1 MQQKD
6 CFELGK
12 ITRTHGLQGDVVIY
26 LDVDN
31 PEEYAN
37 LDILLLEIRNKL
49 LPYTLTSFNLYKTKQ
64 AIVNLEEVKSL
75 EEAEALQNT
84 RLFLPLDVLPNITE
98 DDNFYLHEVINF
110 DIIDQNMGK
119 LGFIKEFIETGVQN
133 LINMEYKNQ
142 EILIP
147 LNDEI
152 VLTINREKK
161 ELYTNL
167 PKGLIE
173 VYLEQDKTK

>member
-12 ITRTHGLQGDVVIY
+12 ITRTHGLNGDVIIY

-31 PEEYAN
+31 PEEYTE
-37 LDILLLEIRNKL
+37 LDILLLDIRQRL
-49 LPYTLTSFNLYKTKQ
+49 VPYTITQFNLYKTKQ
-64 AIVNLEEVKSL
+64 AIVNFEEIKSL

-84 RLFLPLDVLPNITE
+84 KLFLPLGILPTIKE
-98 DDNFYLHEVINF
+98 DDNFYLHEVIDF
-110 DIIDQNMGK
+110 KIIDNNLGK
-119 LGFIKEFIETGVQN
+119 LGFIKEFVETGVQT

-142 EILIP
+142 EVFIP
-147 LNDEI
+147 MNDEI
-152 VLTINREKK
+152 VLKINREKK

-167 PKGLIE
+167 PDGLIE
-173 VYLEQDKTK
+173 VYLEK